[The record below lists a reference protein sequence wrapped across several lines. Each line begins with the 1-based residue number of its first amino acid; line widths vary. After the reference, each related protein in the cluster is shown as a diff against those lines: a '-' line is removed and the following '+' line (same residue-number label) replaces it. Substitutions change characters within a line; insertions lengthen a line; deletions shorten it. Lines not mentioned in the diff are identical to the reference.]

1 MTEETQLVPPKK
13 TSKIEIWSLDCDGI
27 PSYGKTDGDLLCT
40 HLYRSSEAGAEPYRN
55 AIISKAGEEVG
66 TMKD

>member
-13 TSKIEIWSLDCDGI
+13 TSQIEIWSLDCNSI

-40 HLYRSSEAGAEPYRN
+40 HLYRSSEAGAEPNRK
-55 AIISKAGEEVG
+55 AIIIKAGEGVG